1 MLATRLFEGEP
12 DAVPAVTSLTRPA
25 LLRNVG
31 RHLALLM
38 VPATGGVTGTGQGV
52 RMSASSEQFHP
63 VMVNPATS
71 SSRDISQARDRVL
84 FSAVW
89 LSRWLLMLR
98 SMGKPQSVTH
108 AFVVSLAR
116 MAMWGFIVVMASQS
130 ASALLIGVGV
140 SSGSKS
146 ASSY

>member
-63 VMVNPATS
+63 VMVNPATWAS
-71 SSRDISQARDRVL
+71 GAFPEGRYGVF

-89 LSRWLLMLR
+89 LGRWLLVR
-98 SMGKPQSVTH
+98 GWMGNPQTATQ
-108 AFVVSLAR
+108 AFVAILAR
-116 MAMWGFIVVMASQS
+116 
-130 ASALLIGVGV
+130 
-140 SSGSKS
+140 
-146 ASSY
+146 

>member
-1 MLATRLFEGEP
+1 MLAPRLFEGEA

-38 VPATGGVTGTGQGV
+38 VPAAGGATGTGQGV

-63 VMVNPATS
+63 VMVKPATS
-71 SSRDISQARDRVL
+71 SSRDISHARYSVL

-98 SMGKPQSVTH
+98 SMGKPHSVPQ
-108 AFVVSLAR
+108 AFVVSRAR
-116 MAMWGFIVVMASQS
+116 IAT
-130 ASALLIGVGV
+130 
-140 SSGSKS
+140 
-146 ASSY
+146 